1 MDATPNST
9 IAAAARGRPAALVI
23 GFACVALVLN
33 LIGFVTVGAVLP
45 PLIADWHLS
54 SREAGLLGGALFGG
68 TAAAVPVLV
77 SLTDRIRPKRI
88 YLVFTTVSALSSALV
103 AVLADGFWS
112 AFALRVLTGVGLAGT
127 YMPGLKALSDHFEEP
142 LRSRAATIYTSVFAL
157 GTALS
162 IWIGGTIGDWY
173 GWRWSFAAAALG
185 NAAAL
190 AVGWIFLPEGR
201 ADGAGSSRRL
211 LDIRPVLRNR
221 PAVRLILA
229 YTGHLWEMFAFR
241 VWGVAFLVA
250 AEKAASAG
258 AFPISPVALASIAAL
273 VGVPAS
279 MATGE
284 AAMRFGRRS
293 VMLTMMAA
301 SATTALIV
309 GGSLGLPFLAVAA
322 IVLLYGV
329 VTYGDSGTMSGGIV
343 AVADPAARGS
353 TLAVYSSVGF
363 VGGLLGPAAVGVA
376 IDFAGGTG
384 SAGAWLVAF
393 AVMGAGSVC
402 AAAAVLTGPVEG
414 RR

>member
-1 MDATPNST
+1 
-9 IAAAARGRPAALVI
+9 
-23 GFACVALVLN
+23 VLN
-33 LIGFVTVGAVLP
+33 LIGFVTTGAVLP
-45 PLIADWHLS
+45 ALIAEWHLS

-77 SLTDRIRPKRI
+77 SLTDRIRPRRI
-88 YLVFTTVSALSSALV
+88 CLVFSAVSAVSSALV

-112 AFALRVLTGVGLAGT
+112 TFALRVLTGVGLAGT

-142 LRSRAATIYTSVFAL
+142 IRNRAATIYTSVFAL
-157 GTALS
+157 GTSLS
-162 IWIGGTIGDWY
+162 IWIGGTVGDWY

-190 AVGWIFLPEGR
+190 VVLWLFLPAGR

-211 LDIRPVLRNR
+211 LDIRPVLRNP
-221 PAVRLILA
+221 PAVRLIFA

-250 AEKAASAG
+250 AEKAANAG
-258 AFPISPVALASIAAL
+258 AFPVSPVALASIAAL
-273 VGVPAS
+273 IGVPAS

-284 AAMRFGRRS
+284 IATRFGRR
-293 VMLTMMAA
+293 VVLVTAMAT
-301 SATTALIV
+301 SATTALVV
-309 GGSLGLPFLAVAA
+309 GSALGQPFLAVAA
-322 IVLLYGV
+322 LVLFYGI

-343 AVADPAARGS
+343 AVADPAVRGS
-353 TLAVYSSVGF
+353 TLAVYSSAGF
-363 VGGLLGPAAVGVA
+363 LGGLLGPAAVGAA

-393 AVMGAGSVC
+393 GVMGAGSVF
-402 AAAAVLTGPVEG
+402 AAIAVLSGRVEK

>member
-1 MDATPNST
+1 MDATPKRP
-9 IAAAARGRPAALVI
+9 IAAARSRPAALVI
-23 GFACVALVLN
+23 GFACLALVLN

-45 PLIADWHLS
+45 ALIADWHLS

-68 TAAAVPVLV
+68 TAAAVPILV

-88 YLVFTTVSALSSALV
+88 YLVCTTVSAIASALV

-112 AFALRVLTGVGLAGT
+112 AFLLRVLTGVGLAGT
-127 YMPGLKALSDHFEEP
+127 YMPGLKALSDHFDEP
-142 LRSRAATIYTSVFAL
+142 VRSRAATIYTSVFAL

-162 IWIGGTIGDWY
+162 IWIGGSIGGWY

-185 NAAAL
+185 NVAAL
-190 AVGWIFLPEGR
+190 LVGWVFLPEGR
-201 ADGAGSSRRL
+201 AEGAGSSRRL
-211 LDIRPVLRNR
+211 LDIRPVLRNP
-221 PAVRLILA
+221 PAVRLIFA

-241 VWGVAFLVA
+241 IWGVAFLVA
-250 AEKAASAG
+250 AEKAANAT
-258 AFPISPVALASIAAL
+258 FPVSPVTLASIAAL
-273 VGVPAS
+273 IGVPAS

-284 AAMRFGRRS
+284 AAMRFGRRT
-293 VMLTMMAA
+293 MLLAAMAM

-309 GGSLGLPFLAVAA
+309 GGSLDLPFFA
-322 IVLLYGV
+322 IATLVLFYGV
-329 VTYGDSGTMSGGIV
+329 VTYGDSGTLSGGIV
-343 AVADPAARGS
+343 AVADPAVRGS
-353 TLAVYSSVGF
+353 TLAVYSSAGF

-376 IDFAGGTG
+376 IDAAGGTG

-402 AAAAVLTGPVEG
+402 AAVAVLSGAVEK